1 LFIHFLKTTFKG
13 EKTMTLVKFNNR
25 NNALIPGV
33 NDVFESIFNDS
44 FLSDRMVTRV
54 PAVNISESADHY
66 HIELAAPGLKK
77 QDFKIS
83 IADNVLNI
91 SVELQTDQNTNDRKY
106 NKREYSY
113 SSFVRSFTL
122 PELADQGNVQAAY
135 ENGVLKID
143 VAKKEE
149 AKTVSRQIE
158 LK

>member
-1 LFIHFLKTTFKG
+1 
-13 EKTMTLVKFNNR
+13 MTLVKFNRDNGK
-25 NNALIPGV
+25 ALMPGV
-33 NDVFESIFNDS
+33 NDIFESIFNDT
-44 FLSDRMVTRV
+44 FFSDRMVIRV
-54 PAVNISESADHY
+54 PAVNISETADHY

-83 IADNVLNI
+83 VDRDQLSI
-91 SVELQTDQNTNDRKY
+91 SVEQQAEKNDRKY

-113 SSFVRSFTL
+113 TSFVRSFTL
-122 PELADQGNVQAAY
+122 PELADQDRIEAAY
-135 ENGVLKID
+135 EDGVLKID